1 MARASDGNEQLLC
14 SFCGKSQ
21 RQVKK
26 LIAGPGVYICDE
38 CIDLCNEIIDEEL
51 TTPTQLDLDN
61 LPRPLDIY
69 SVLNDYVVSQ
79 EEAKR
84 TLAVAVYNH
93 YKRVRMGQ
101 EDGDVELQ
109 KSNIL
114 LLGPTGCG
122 KTLLAQTLARI
133 LNVPF
138 AIADATALTEAGY
151 VGEDVENILLK
162 LIQAADF
169 DIKKAETGI
178 IYIDEVDK
186 IARKADNPSITR
198 DVSGEGVQQALLKI
212 LEGTV
217 ASVPP
222 QGGRKHPHQEF
233 LSIDTTNILF
243 ICGGAFAG
251 LDKIIGRRIGKNAV
265 GFGADVRSKNADES
279 AELLADVMPEDLL
292 NFGLIPEFIGR
303 LPVISA
309 VHQLR
314 REDLVQILTEPKNA
328 LDEAVPALLRLR
340 HDRARVP
347 RRRALGDRRQGARPR
362 DRRPRPALDH
372 RDRAARRDVRAAEPQ
387 GRLQVRDHE
396 GDDLEGAQADARDER
411 RRDRRSA
418 RARRRIRLAR
428 PAGAR
433 LRSRAGPPC
442 RARSR
447 ARRSRGRKAAA
458 GRRSRTSCDARSR
471 ACPPCR
477 SRTSRPTP
485 SARAGSDRG
494 RAPSA
499 SAGTRTAPA
508 AAGTRGARGCRWRR
522 APGGGRRGCCGRDRC
537 CAAARRSG
545 ARGGSSRAGRAATG
559 GRR

>member
-51 TTPTQLDLDN
+51 TQPAQLDLDN
-61 LPRPLDIY
+61 LPRPREIY
-69 SVLNDYVVSQ
+69 TVLNDYVVGQ

-84 TLAVAVYNH
+84 TLSVAVYNH
-93 YKRVRMGQ
+93 YKRVRMAA
-101 EDGDVELQ
+101 DDTDVELQ

-169 DIKKAETGI
+169 DVKKAETGI

-251 LDKIIGRRIGKNAV
+251 LERIIDRRTGKNQV
-265 GFGADVRSKNADES
+265 GFGADIKSRKSLDG
-279 AELLADVMPEDLL
+279 AELLSQVMPEDLL
-292 NFGLIPEFIGR
+292 AYGLIPEFIGR
-303 LPVISA
+303 LPVVCA
-309 VHQLR
+309 VHQLTR
-314 REDLVQILTEPKNA
+314 DDLVKILLEPKNA
-328 LDEAVPALLRLR
+328 LVKQYQRFFNYDQIELVFTEDALWSIA
-340 HDRARVP
+340 DRA
-347 RRRALGDRRQGARPR
+347 
-362 DRRPRPALDH
+362 
-372 RDRAARRDVRAAEPQ
+372 
-387 GRLQVRDHE
+387 
-396 GDDLEGAQADARDER
+396 LERE
-411 RRDRRSA
+411 
-418 RARRRIRLAR
+418 
-428 PAGAR
+428 
-433 LRSRAGPPC
+433 
-442 RARSR
+442 
-447 ARRSRGRKAAA
+447 
-458 GRRSRTSCDARSR
+458 T
-471 ACPPCR
+471 
-477 SRTSRPTP
+477 
-485 SARAGSDRG
+485 
-494 RAPSA
+494 
-499 SAGTRTAPA
+499 
-508 AAGTRGARGCRWRR
+508 GARGLRSIIEQALLDVMFELPSRKDVSKCVITKETIVRNLKPTLVT
-522 APGGGRRGCCGRDRC
+522 AGGRSVGLDELREQS
-537 CAAARRSG
+537 A
-545 ARGGSSRAGRAATG
+545 
-559 GRR
+559 